1 MRAAILLAHAVHATT
16 QGCVDWSAVNA
27 TWFGDEHEGPAQPY
41 CLHKRCLVA
50 LNGCAVWWRTVSD
63 DVIPPIPELT
73 VPLPDDDSRG
83 ACRGPTRRT
92 GHLGIANDD
101 RFGRCTTSDKVFEN
115 GGGFEILQARRHAP
129 SSIDCGDRR
138 QLKTRWEALLATLR
152 DEDYALVEAATTRP
166 IRNVTAAF
174 STTASACDFAG
185 FLSSSRLFVHALNGE
200 GLHALR
206 AVLAERLRDLR
217 LSKYASGPVLDEW
230 FESGVLI
237 RPYTNDQDVYDLLK
251 VVAGEPAVPAP
262 PYDWAERRITS
273 VENDPQG
280 RAHVDSF
287 ASVVKVW
294 LFDAVGADAGPLH
307 IVRGSHR
314 HTLDRL
320 AWEHAR
326 ANGREALVEP
336 SFRLTSN
343 ESDSGD
349 AAAFV
354 ARCQRDAEPIV
365 THTPIV
371 VVADTSLV
379 HFRGAGRVGAVRRS
393 RRLRGDNGGGLVRRN
408 PFRFVEEE

>member
-1 MRAAILLAHAVHATT
+1 M
-16 QGCVDWSAVNA
+16 GGVN
-27 TWFGDEHEGPAQPY
+27 GD
-41 CLHKRCLVA
+41 V
-50 LNGCAVWWRTVSD
+50 NG
-63 DVIPPIPELT
+63 
-73 VPLPDDDSRG
+73 RG
-83 ACRGPTRRT
+83 LR
-92 GHLGIANDD
+92 
-101 RFGRCTTSDKVFEN
+101 
-115 GGGFEILQARRHAP
+115 ARRGGDDEAD
-129 SSIDCGDRR
+129 SERDRR
-138 QLKTRWEALLATLR
+138 LL
-152 DEDYALVEAATTRP
+152 DK
-166 IRNVTAAF
+166 
-174 STTASACDFAG
+174 ASACDFAG

-217 LSKYASGPVLDEW
+217 LTKYASGSILDEW
-230 FESGVLI
+230 FENGVLV

-251 VVAGEPAVPAP
+251 IVAGEPAVPAP

-294 LFDAVGADAGPLH
+294 LFDDVGEDAGPLH
-307 IVRGSHR
+307 VVRGSHR

-326 ANGREALVEP
+326 ANGREALIEP

-343 ESDSGD
+343 ESDAGD

-354 ARCQRDAEPIV
+354 ARCQRDAAPIV
-365 THTPIV
+365 TQKPIV

-393 RRLRGDNGGGLVRRN
+393 RRLRGDNGGGLARRN
-408 PFRFVEEE
+408 PFPVRGRGVFLLLTRATMRGDAAAGPRRGPAAPPRHPQRSVRSCRTRSGPVVWSVHP

>member
-1 MRAAILLAHAVHATT
+1 MA
-16 QGCVDWSAVNA
+16 
-27 TWFGDEHEGPAQPY
+27 
-41 CLHKRCLVA
+41 
-50 LNGCAVWWRTVSD
+50 
-63 DVIPPIPELT
+63 
-73 VPLPDDDSRG
+73 
-83 ACRGPTRRT
+83 
-92 GHLGIANDD
+92 
-101 RFGRCTTSDKVFEN
+101 
-115 GGGFEILQARRHAP
+115 
-129 SSIDCGDRR
+129 
-138 QLKTRWEALLATLR
+138 
-152 DEDYALVEAATTRP
+152 
-166 IRNVTAAF
+166 
-174 STTASACDFAG
+174 
-185 FLSSSRLFVHALNGE
+185 SSSRLFVHALNGE

-217 LSKYASGPVLDEW
+217 LTKYASGPALDEW
-230 FESGVLI
+230 FENGVLI

-273 VENDPQG
+273 VEDDPQG

-307 IVRGSHR
+307 VVRGSHR

-354 ARCQRDAEPIV
+354 ERCQRDAEPIV

-379 HFRGAGRVGAVRRS
+379 HFRGAGRVGTVRRS

-408 PFRFVEEE
+408 PFRFVDEG